1 MRAVNDASSK
11 DLLKDPSAM
20 PMSRKII
27 LGLLFALP
35 VVAVIIYGVS
45 VGSKRGTTG
54 LKVVDWGM
62 YSQYDPAT
70 SAMPPD
76 LQVLDGQKIRS
87 PGFMVPL
94 EDNRAEVT
102 EFLLVPNPQACIH
115 APPPPSNQMVYVRM
129 VAGPAKTLFGPVMVE
144 GTLRVTSQTHQYG
157 TASFQIYGEFVE
169 SYRPD

>member
-1 MRAVNDASSK
+1 MSENPVDN
-11 DLLKDPSAM
+11 LLKDPSEI
-20 PMSRKII
+20 STSKK
-27 LGLLFALP
+27 LLLVLLFAIP
-35 VVAVIIYGVS
+35 IIGVTIYGLTQG
-45 VGSKRGTTG
+45 GSKSSSG

-62 YSQYDPAT
+62 YRQFDPAT
-70 SAMPPD
+70 SSMPPD
-76 LQVLDGQKIRS
+76 LRALDGQKIRS

-129 VAGPAKTLFGPVMVE
+129 VAGPAKTLFGPIMVE

-157 TASFQIYGEFVE
+157 TASFQIYGENVE

>member
-1 MRAVNDASSK
+1 MNEKAAN

-20 PMSRKII
+20 SVSKKIM
-27 LGLLFALP
+27 LALLFALP
-35 VVAVIIYGVS
+35 ILAVVIYGLTQS
-45 VGSKRGTTG
+45 NTKGTQG

-62 YSQYDPAT
+62 YRQFDPAT
-70 SAMPPD
+70 SAITPE
-76 LQVLDGQKIRS
+76 LKALDGQKVRS

-94 EDNRAEVT
+94 EDNRSEVT

-157 TASFQIYGEFVE
+157 TASFQIYGENVE